1 MENRLNEHQS
11 SISLLKGLGAETNA
25 NGKPGFIDALEEM
38 IDNLR
43 KEIYGKFADKD
54 SFEDLKKR
62 VEELEYE

>member
-1 MENRLNEHQS
+1 M
-11 SISLLKGLGAETNA
+11 GAETNA